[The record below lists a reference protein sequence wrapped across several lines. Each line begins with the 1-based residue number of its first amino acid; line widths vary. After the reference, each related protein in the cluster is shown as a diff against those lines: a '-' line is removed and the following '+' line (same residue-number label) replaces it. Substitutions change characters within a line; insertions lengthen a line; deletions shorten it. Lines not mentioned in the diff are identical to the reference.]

1 MSESEEKIIE
11 IDNVYYEY
19 PEGIQALRG
28 VTNYVLR
35 GEIVAIMGEN
45 GAGKTTL
52 IKHFNGLLK
61 PTRGRIKV
69 KDKDT
74 RETSVAELSRIV
86 GIVFQNPDHQLFA
99 ETVFDEVAFPLRNF
113 GFPEDAIENR
123 VKWALNILELYQYRD
138 NSPFM
143 LSVGERKRLAIA
155 SVLAYDPEVIVLDEP
170 TAGQDYL
177 QKEKISEII
186 KLLKLMGKTIVLV
199 THDVEFVTMY
209 VQRIIVMS
217 QGKIIAE
224 GPPHRVLTDYNVIRR
239 GNLLPPQLVRI
250 SRALYGKSLL
260 DRYDYLSVEDLS
272 REIISKMREA
282 SGGTSSI

>member
-224 GPPHRVLTDYNVIRR
+224 GPPHRVLTDYNVIRK

-260 DRYDYLSVEDLS
+260 DRYDYLSVEDLA

-282 SGGTSSI
+282 NGGTSSI

>member
-282 SGGTSSI
+282 NGGTSSI

>member
-123 VKWALNILELYQYRD
+123 VKWALNILELYQYRN

-282 SGGTSSI
+282 NGGTSSI

>member
-260 DRYDYLSVEDLS
+260 DRYDYLSVEDLT
-272 REIISKMREA
+272 RELISKMREA
-282 SGGTSSI
+282 NGGTTSI

>member
-155 SVLAYDPEVIVLDEP
+155 SVLAYDPEVIVLVVN
-170 TAGQDYL
+170 TAGQNYL
-177 QKEKISEII
+177 HKEIISELI
-186 KLLKLMGKTIVLV
+186 KLLQLMDTTIVLV

-282 SGGTSSI
+282 NGGTSSI

>member
-260 DRYDYLSVEDLS
+260 DRYDYLSVEDLT

-282 SGGTSSI
+282 NGGTSSI

>member
-199 THDVEFVTMY
+199 THDIEFVTMY

-282 SGGTSSI
+282 NGGTSSI